1 MVDSKTLSFMV
12 KNDANEPTGPRWKE
26 VEVENA
32 NCPRCRQQMLVI
44 LGHNGMLYAY
54 CFKCKKYYL
63 AD

>member
-12 KNDANEPTGPRWKE
+12 KNDANEPTAPRWKE

-32 NCPRCRQQMLVI
+32 NCPRCGQTMLVI
-44 LGHNGMLYAY
+44 LGAKGILYAY
-54 CFKCKKYYL
+54 CFECKKYHL